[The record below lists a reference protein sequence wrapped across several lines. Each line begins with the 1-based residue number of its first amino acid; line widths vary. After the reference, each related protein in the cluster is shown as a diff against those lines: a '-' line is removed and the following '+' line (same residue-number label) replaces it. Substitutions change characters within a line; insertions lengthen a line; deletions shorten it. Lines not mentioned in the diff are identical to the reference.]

1 MCVCE
6 PRIIE
11 STILHTEGGTKKFQ
25 IQNFKYAQDP
35 SKLNSNKYTCDTRMK
50 INPEKRNGT
59 QKAMLSR
66 YQKSTSVISINT

>member
-1 MCVCE
+1 M
-6 PRIIE
+6 
-11 STILHTEGGTKKFQ
+11 Q
-25 IQNFKYAQDP
+25 IFKYAQNL
-35 SKLNSNKYTCDTRMK
+35 SKRNSIEYTCDARMK